1 MIRKLSILIG
11 LAAALQATAID
22 LTVDDAVRM
31 ALESNE
37 QVRESANRVIQ
48 ARLQQGIARTAYLP
62 KLDGQAT
69 MAWMLPDSK
78 YEEMAMTMSM
88 RGVYMAGISVTQPIF
103 AGGKIVAAN
112 KLAGIGRHGAVEQE
126 RMTRSQVS
134 ADAQTYYWNYVAVL
148 SKIDMLRAYMA
159 QVDTAYRNTSV
170 SVKAGMSTE
179 TDLLRIDA
187 RRSQVAYQL
196 EQVEAGAN
204 LCRMALCN
212 AIGVSLD
219 TPLEPADKDI
229 PAIIPDGIGDY
240 DLSAR
245 PEMQLLQ
252 VDVDAKGQQVNI
264 VRADYLPQ
272 LGLMAGWSAYG
283 NMKIKG
289 MAEGPDGNYHPYNQS
304 ISSNGWNIMLSL
316 KVPLFHWGEG
326 VKKVKHAK
334 LDVENARLELQRN
347 RDLLDL
353 QVRQAITNLSTGRE
367 LVHSA
372 EVAMSQAQ
380 ASLDAVEQ
388 RYNVGL
394 SSLTELLDAQAQWH
408 TSRSNLIESRTQFQ
422 IYLVDYRLATATIL

>member
-37 QVRESANRVIQ
+37 QVRESVNSVTQ

-112 KLAGIGRHGAVEQE
+112 KLAGIGRHGAAEQE

-229 PAIIPDGIGDY
+229 PVIIPDGIGDY

-272 LGLMAGWSAYG
+272 LGVMAGWSAYG

-289 MAEGPDGNYHPYNQS
+289 MAEPDGNYHPYNQS

-388 RYNVGL
+388 RYNV
-394 SSLTELLDAQAQWH
+394 
-408 TSRSNLIESRTQFQ
+408 
-422 IYLVDYRLATATIL
+422 V

>member
-37 QVRESANRVIQ
+37 QVRESANSVTQ

-112 KLAGIGRHGAVEQE
+112 KLAGIGRRGAAEQE

-134 ADAQTYYWNYVAVL
+134 ADAQTSYWNYVAVL

-196 EQVEAGAN
+196 GQVEAGAN

-264 VRADYLPQ
+264 ARADYLPQ

-289 MAEGPDGNYHPYNQS
+289 MAEGPDGNYYPYNQS

-408 TSRSNLIESRTQFQ
+408 TSRANLIESCTQFQ